1 MKTSDEFVTGR
12 NFDYASAL
20 EIIQSEEYLQ
30 DSDFA
35 HLKSSQKITHKH
47 GRILEDIE
55 NFEEK
60 SAKTSKEFDIGNEN
74 HRDKRSFDI
83 VDFFGST
90 DAFASTN
97 NYNITTTPFFIAST
111 SLIAIAVLLASNPTP
126 GLAPSSSPQPGTYL
140 ITVVIR

>member
-1 MKTSDEFVTGR
+1 MAVQVCEQIITGR

-35 HLKSSQKITHKH
+35 HHKSSQKITHKH

-83 VDFFGST
+83 LELFGST

-111 SLIAIAVLLASNPTP
+111 YV
-126 GLAPSSSPQPGTYL
+126 L
-140 ITVVIR
+140 ITYFHES

>member
-35 HLKSSQKITHKH
+35 HHKSQKITHKH

-60 SAKTSKEFDIGNEN
+60 WAKREFDIGNEN

-111 SLIAIAVLLASNPTP
+111 
-126 GLAPSSSPQPGTYL
+126 YEL
-140 ITVVIR
+140 ITCFHES

>member
-1 MKTSDEFVTGR
+1 MAVQVCEQIITGR

-35 HLKSSQKITHKH
+35 YHKSQKITHKH

-83 VDFFGST
+83 LELFGST

-111 SLIAIAVLLASNPTP
+111 YV
-126 GLAPSSSPQPGTYL
+126 L
-140 ITVVIR
+140 ITCFHES

>member
-1 MKTSDEFVTGR
+1 MVKTSDEFVTGR

-35 HLKSSQKITHKH
+35 HHKSQKITHKH

-60 SAKTSKEFDIGNEN
+60 WAKREFDIGNEN

-111 SLIAIAVLLASNPTP
+111 SLIALAVLLASNPTP
-126 GLAPSSSPQPGTYL
+126 GLAPSSSPQPGKYYGW
-140 ITVVIR
+140 VK

>member
-1 MKTSDEFVTGR
+1 MSQVVKAVTSRYKSSPVVTL
-12 NFDYASAL
+12 SQV
-20 EIIQSEEYLQ
+20 IISCHKEVIK
-30 DSDFA
+30 SC
-35 HLKSSQKITHKH
+35 HKSSQEITHKH
-47 GRILEDIE
+47 GIILEDIE

>member
-20 EIIQSEEYLQ
+20 KIIQSEEYLQ

-35 HLKSSQKITHKH
+35 HHKSSQKITHKH

-60 SAKTSKEFDIGNEN
+60 SAKTSREFDIENEN

-83 VDFFGST
+83 LELFGST
-90 DAFASTN
+90 DAFADVPVH

-111 SLIAIAVLLASNPTP
+111 YVLIRHHSRLFNCLAHPNLSAT
-126 GLAPSSSPQPGTYL
+126 LATDQK
-140 ITVVIR
+140 